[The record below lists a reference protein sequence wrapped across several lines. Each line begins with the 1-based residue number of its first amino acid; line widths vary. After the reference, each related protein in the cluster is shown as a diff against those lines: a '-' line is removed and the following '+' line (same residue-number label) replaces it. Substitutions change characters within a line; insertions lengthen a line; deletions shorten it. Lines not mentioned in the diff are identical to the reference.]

1 MGFRANQKTE
11 SRADKETIKPWLVSG
26 SIKKAYDRSVKGY
39 VYITDLSSK
48 LQLPKDTRR
57 QELFLLQPFLNLQV
71 KVLNKKEFHV
81 EVTFSDQDKAKKRLV
96 FFSGSQYAYSKDNI
110 SRQPMHAR
118 IPSGMIL
125 EGVWLN
131 LQIDVLSFVDSCFD
145 ATNFRSIDAISI
157 SGPALVRR
165 VFTSKSQVPDSF
177 PYVIE
182 REFGVEQAQGYED
195 YVLQK

>member
-1 MGFRANQKTE
+1 M
-11 SRADKETIKPWLVSG
+11 SG

-48 LQLPKDTRR
+48 MQLPKDTRK

-71 KVLNKKEFHV
+71 KVLDKKQFHV
-81 EVTFSDQDKAKKRLV
+81 EVTFSDHDKSKKRLI
-96 FFSGSQYAYSKDNI
+96 FYSGSQYAYSKDNI
-110 SRQPMHAR
+110 SRQGMHSR
-118 IPSGMIL
+118 IPAGMIL

-131 LQIDVLSFVDSCFD
+131 LQFDVQSFVESCFD

-165 VFTSKSQVPDSF
+165 VFTCKN
-177 PYVIE
+177 
-182 REFGVEQAQGYED
+182 
-195 YVLQK
+195 